1 MKNKPHTKG
10 DMNETNLLEVYR
22 RNLNKLH
29 WEEDQQNIENIELFY
44 LQNCHSRMKEDDE
57 DLDQD
62 DGSDNVVLEDGT
74 SSE

>member
-1 MKNKPHTKG
+1 
-10 DMNETNLLEVYR
+10 
-22 RNLNKLH
+22 LNKLH

-44 LQNCHSRMKEDDE
+44 LQNCHSGMKEDDE

-62 DGSDNVVLEDGT
+62 DGSDNVVLEDGM